1 MILKKLVPLLLL
13 VWTIPILAAQH
24 ALVVGINQY
33 QHVNKLE
40 GAVNDALLLRDV
52 LRHLQVQLPDN
63 RVLLDNQA
71 TRATFFK
78 AWQDMLKRA
87 KSGDTLILSFSGHG
101 GQKPDGDP
109 VDEKDHK
116 DETLL
121 FYDFNVYDSS
131 KGYITDDEIYGLF
144 QEASD
149 YKIVFLV
156 DACHSSGMV
165 RSTERPSGK
174 FRSGPFWNIKQTMPA
189 LLLPT
194 RGDDRKPLPHVTL
207 ITAVEHELLKVPET
221 ILDNK
226 PHGALSWFF
235 AQALN
240 GKADSDKNGY
250 LERHEL
256 NHYLQEKI
264 SNHMNNMQRP
274 KLLPRADMQSVV
286 KILPDSMTPP
296 SPYPSNIA
304 IVIEKGHVPGK
315 LNNVEFVNSSQ
326 TFDLLFKVEKK
337 GTEVFNNTGDK
348 VTHLPNNA
356 LSLWQQVID
365 KERLLKVLD
374 SQFDM
379 RLKPIKIILRE
390 GNKVHRKGK
399 VRHFSIAPTDKQLG
413 LNALTLFNLAGDG
426 ELQFLYPLSEYRDP
440 KIVSRFPYRVPPM
453 KVAKPFGG
461 DDLVAI
467 LCKKP
472 ANGLHGLLNRYLKKT
487 KRPLPTPEQILT
499 QLRNN
504 ICQVGQYAFF
514 SSE

>member
-1 MILKKLVPLLLL
+1 MILKKLVPLLILA
-13 VWTIPILAAQH
+13 WTIPVLAAQH

-40 GAVNDALLLRDV
+40 GAVNDALLLWDV

-78 AWQDMLKRA
+78 AWQDMLKHA
-87 KSGDTLILSFSGHG
+87 KPGDTLILSFSGHG

-109 VDEKDHK
+109 IDEKDHK

-121 FYDFNVYDSS
+121 FHDFNVYDSS

-144 QEASD
+144 QEAD
-149 YKIVFLV
+149 AYKIVFLV

-174 FRSGPFWNIKQTMPA
+174 FRSGGFWNIKLAMPA

-221 ILDNK
+221 VLDNK
-226 PHGALSWFF
+226 AHGALSWFF

-240 GKADSDKNGY
+240 GKADSDKNGH

-256 NHYLQEKI
+256 EHFLREKV

-274 KLLPRADMQSVV
+274 KLLPRADLQSVV
-286 KILPDSMTPP
+286 KISRSKTSP
-296 SPYPSNIA
+296 SPYPSHIA
-304 IVIEKGHVPGK
+304 IVIENGRMPG
-315 LNNVEFVNSSQ
+315 LNHIQLVNSWQ
-326 TFDLLFKVEKK
+326 TFDLLFKVEKN

-356 LSLWQQVID
+356 LSLWQRVID
-365 KERLLKVLD
+365 KERLLKVLET
-374 SQFDM
+374 QFNM
-379 RLKPIKIILRE
+379 RLKPINITLRD
-390 GNKVHRKGK
+390 GNKTYKKGEI
-399 VRHFSIAPTDKQLG
+399 RHFSIEPTDKQGG

-440 KIVSRFPYRVPPM
+440 KIVKHFPYRLPPM

-461 DDLVAI
+461 DDLVAV

-472 ANGLHGLLNRYLKKT
+472 ATGLHGLLNSYLKKN
-487 KRPLPTPEQILT
+487 KRPLPTPEQLLR

-504 ICQVGQYAFF
+504 TCQVGQYAFF